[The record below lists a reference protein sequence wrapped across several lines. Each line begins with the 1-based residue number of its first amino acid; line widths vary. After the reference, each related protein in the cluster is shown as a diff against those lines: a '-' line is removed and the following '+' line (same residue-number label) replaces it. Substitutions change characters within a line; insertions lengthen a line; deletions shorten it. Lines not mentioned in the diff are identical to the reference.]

1 VEIAAIDP
9 KEKELL
15 DTRAFAH
22 QAQLALNIS
31 GLVKRLGPVFIV
43 LLAIMWLA
51 FRQYPQLLALPILTV
66 LPTAGA
72 WLYPV
77 LHRHDR
83 AKTGIVVFL
92 LSLSFNIFVLFP
104 LIHEIMLPLT
114 ILYVFVIILTYMLL
128 KGKEGH
134 WIAGACTVGLGA
146 NIVLTTLWNPSWRV
160 SLGETPALVIN
171 VLLSTSIMAS
181 IALIVY
187 RLMTEQDMLFRQ
199 SQYANL
205 KIEKHAAAEK
215 EQHER
220 LQAVAEEY
228 VRYMTQVGQGNLGTR
243 LTLSDN
249 GHEDN
254 DPLIL
259 LGHNLNKMVVNLQ
272 RMILQ
277 IRDAS
282 TNLSSAT
289 SEILAATTQQAS
301 GANEQ
306 SAAITQTTTTVDQVK
321 VIAEQLVERGQEV
334 ADISQR
340 TVKVS
345 LAGQNTVHE
354 TIEGMNRIRERVESI
369 AKNIIALS
377 EQTLQIKEIIATV
390 DDIAAQSNMLA
401 LNASV
406 EAAHAGEQGKGF
418 AAVAVEVRN
427 LARQSQQAT
436 TQVRAILSQVQK
448 GISDTA
454 TTTEGSTK
462 VVEEGMQLAVQTQET
477 IGQLAAVIDES
488 AQMAMQM
495 VAGGRQQASG
505 VEQIAVAMQ
514 NINQATA
521 QNLSSTRQT
530 EDAAQNLNTLARS
543 LTETV
548 EQYQL

>member
-1 VEIAAIDP
+1 MLKTLTPEAEAFLDAQVLTRRMQFARNVAKYVLAPAAI
-9 KEKELL
+9 
-15 DTRAFAH
+15 
-22 QAQLALNIS
+22 
-31 GLVKRLGPVFIV
+31 LVV
-43 LLAIMWLA
+43 LLLIVGVL
-51 FRQYPQLLALPILTV
+51 FIRQLLV
-66 LPTAGA
+66 LAGA
-72 WLYPV
+72 MVPITLSSWLYPRLELRGQAGIGAYALLISILVALFINPFILPQV
-77 LHRHDR
+77 LPGSCFGYVLV
-83 AKTGIVVFL
+83 AILGVVVL
-92 LSLSFNIFVLFP
+92 GEKDSRWLS
-104 LIHEIMLPLT
+104 
-114 ILYVFVIILTYMLL
+114 
-128 KGKEGH
+128 
-134 WIAGACTVGLGA
+134 GACTFAFL
-146 NIVLTTLWNPSWRV
+146 V
-160 SLGETPALVIN
+160 SLVLITWQSPNWFSLPNNTIGVVIGISVVNTSTLLATIVIIYRILVDQ
-171 VLLSTSIMAS
+171 
-181 IALIVY
+181 
-187 RLMTEQDMLFRQ
+187 EDLFRQ
-199 SQYANL
+199 SKRANL
-205 KIEKHAAAEK
+205 EIENRAAS
-215 EQHER
+215 EQKLREH
-220 LQAVAEEY
+220 LQAVAQEY
-228 VRYMTQVGQGNLGTR
+228 VEHMTQVGQGNLATR
-243 LTLSDN
+243 LTIN
-249 GHEDN
+249 GQDAK
-254 DPLIL
+254 DPLIM
-259 LGHNLNKMVVNLQ
+259 LGHSLNQMVANLQ
-272 RMILQ
+272 GMILK

-282 TNLSSAT
+282 NNLSSAT
-289 SEILAATTQQAS
+289 TEILAATTQQAS

-334 ADISQR
+334 VDISQR

-345 LAGQNTVHE
+345 LAGKNTVQE
-354 TIEGMNRIRERVESI
+354 TIGGMNRIRERVESI

-377 EQTLQIKEIIATV
+377 EQTLRIREIIATV

-406 EAAHAGEQGKGF
+406 EAAHAGEHGKGF

-448 GISDTA
+448 GISDAA

-530 EDAAQNLNTLARS
+530 EDAAQNLNSLARS